1 MGLKNYLI
9 VQWGLFELQS
19 GSRNLAE
26 VRSYGKMMRRFTIK
40 QILPMAKEAQAYAIA
55 ASTK

>member
-1 MGLKNYLI
+1 MGLKNNLI
-9 VQWGLFELQS
+9 VQWSLYELQS

-26 VRSYGKMMRRFTIK
+26 VKSYGKMMRRFTIK
-40 QILPMAKEAQAYAIA
+40 QILPMIKEAQAYAIS